1 MKPRFRGGSCAGA
14 VLLVLLFSVPLL
26 PEQTPVPPP
35 SPAISRA
42 AAEGCATK
50 VKRLEDFAAA
60 STPKKKQ
67 DTEFTENEVNS
78 YLALELSPKYHPS
91 LKSLLMSFEESRIQ
105 GVALVDFD
113 KLGMNAKGLARLFA
127 RLLSGTHTLTMRGKL
142 RTEAGKGSFVLE
154 EARFDDTTLPNFLV
168 EEIISAV
175 GSRQKPP
182 FDPMQ
187 PSQMPY
193 RIKTVDVFPGRI
205 VAHQ

>member
-1 MKPRFRGGSCAGA
+1 MKPRFRSRPFAGVA
-14 VLLVLLFSVPLL
+14 LLVLLASTPLR
-26 PEQTPVPPP
+26 
-35 SPAISRA
+35 PAQAPASRA
-42 AAEGCATK
+42 AADSCAAK

-60 STPKKKQ
+60 AAPKKKQ
-67 DTEFTENEVNS
+67 DTEFSEDEVNS
-78 YLALELSPKYHPS
+78 YLALELSSKYHPS
-91 LKSLLMSFEESRIQ
+91 LKSLLLSFEQARLQ
-105 GVALVDFD
+105 GVAVVDFD

-142 RTEAGKGSFVLE
+142 RTEAGKGNFILE
-154 EARFDDTTLPNFLV
+154 EARFDETTLPNFLV

-193 RIKTVDVFPGRI
+193 RIKTADVLPDRI
-205 VAHQ
+205 VVHQ